1 MPKMVAV
8 SVKNCAHIISTP
20 AAMSWSL
27 LITKLVK
34 AKATAAKKLHTATNF
49 SCLRLFIM
57 HSQSI
62 GVRHGERDAW
72 ISPARNTLS
81 RIAPIA
87 PFELMIFRYEIQR
100 RRRNLF
106 AAIDI
111 SYRESLAKRGHIRCV
126 AINTE
131 TNA

>member
-20 AAMSWSL
+20 AAMSWSS

-49 SCLRLFIM
+49 SCLRLFIN
-57 HSQSI
+57 HLSI
-62 GVRHGERDAW
+62 RVRNWGRDAR
-72 ISPARNTLS
+72 ICPARNTLS

-87 PFELMIFRYEIQR
+87 PFGLMIFRDEIQSR
-100 RRRNLF
+100 RRYLF

-111 SYRESLAKRGHIRCV
+111 GYCESLAKCGHIRGRF

-131 TNA
+131 SNA